1 MLGVFNE
8 KKWGH
13 IDGHLQ
19 DMLGRHA
26 SETGDFVA
34 AASHYAATL
43 ACPDSHPN
51 RQQHLLKQ
59 FLDSLQKLTPPQ
71 VCRAS

>member
-1 MLGVFNE
+1 VLGVFNE